1 MPDKPP
7 GRSPEPT
14 APHPRQGLSRAHPRP
29 AQPDPGP
36 QATSPASPQTLQDVP
51 AHPQDQVLVEEFAR
65 HLSAERNLSEHTV
78 RAYCGDATEVLRH
91 ARAASG
97 AASGLDELLTLAVFR
112 SWLAAMSTS
121 GQARA
126 SLARRAASARA
137 LSRWLYR
144 TGRLRADPG
153 ARLQAPKR
161 GQRLPGVLRQE
172 QARGAL
178 AGAAAVVENGVP
190 ESGSE
195 GLKVAPGDPIL
206 VRDLALLELLYAT
219 GVRVGELCSL
229 DVDDIDRERRTI
241 RVLGKGGK
249 ERVVPYGVPAATA
262 LNAWLDRARTALTS
276 ENSGAAVFLGKR
288 GGRVNQRQVRQ
299 VVHQALS
306 RVNDSP
312 SLGPHGLR
320 HSAATHLLD
329 GGADLRSVQ
338 ELLGHA
344 TLSSTQIYTHVSAER
359 LRAAYEQAHPRA

>member
-1 MPDKPP
+1 MPEQPP
-7 GRSPEPT
+7 SRSTQRSDRSTERT
-14 APHPRQGLSRAHPRP
+14 
-29 AQPDPGP
+29 
-36 QATSPASPQTLQDVP
+36 DVP
-51 AHPQDQVLVEEFAR
+51 SSPPLNPHDEILVEEFAR

-78 RAYCGDATEVLRH
+78 RAYAGDAAELLRH
-91 ARAASG
+91 ARTASG
-97 AASGLDELLTLAVFR
+97 AETGLEGLLTLPVLR
-112 SWLAAMSTS
+112 SWLASLSTS
-121 GQARA
+121 GQARS

-144 TGRLRADPG
+144 TERLPTDPG
-153 ARLQAPKR
+153 ARLQAAKR

-172 QARGAL
+172 QARSAL
-178 AGAAAVVENGVP
+178 TEAAKVVENGVA

-195 GLKVAPGDPIL
+195 ELKIAPGDPIL
-206 VRDLALLELLYAT
+206 VRDRALLELLYAT

-229 DVDDIDRERRTI
+229 DVDEIDRDRRTI

-262 LNAWLDRARTALTS
+262 LNAWLDRGRPALTS
-276 ENSGAAVFLGKR
+276 ENSGPAAFLGKR

-299 VVHQALS
+299 VVHQALE
-306 RVNDSP
+306 RVNDAP

-344 TLSSTQIYTHVSAER
+344 TLTTTQLYTHVSVDR
-359 LRAAYEQAHPRA
+359 LRASYRQAHPRA

>member
-1 MPDKPP
+1 MPDQPP
-7 GRSPEPT
+7 GRM
-14 APHPRQGLSRAHPRP
+14 
-29 AQPDPGP
+29 PDPVDP
-36 QATSPASPQTLQDVP
+36 RSLDLP
-51 AHPQDQVLVEEFAR
+51 DQLLVEEFAR
-65 HLSAERNLSEHTV
+65 HLAAERNLSEHTV
-78 RAYCGDATEVLRH
+78 RAYSGDATELLRH
-91 ARAASG
+91 ARAAS
-97 AASGLDELLTLAVFR
+97 AAETGLEELLTLAVLR

-137 LSRWLYR
+137 LSRWLFR
-144 TGRLRADPG
+144 TGRLPVDPG

-161 GQRLPGVLRQE
+161 GQRLPGVLRQD

-178 AGAAAVVENGVP
+178 AEAAAVVENGVP
-190 ESGSE
+190 ESAAE
-195 GLKVAPGDPIL
+195 GLKVGPGDPML

-249 ERVVPYGVPAATA
+249 ERVVPYGVPAAAA
-262 LNAWLDRARTALTS
+262 LGAWLDHARPALTS
-276 ENSGAAVFLGKR
+276 ENSGPAAFLGKR

-299 VVHQALS
+299 VVHQALE
-306 RVNDSP
+306 RVNDAP

-344 TLSSTQIYTHVSAER
+344 TLTTTQLYTHVSVDR
-359 LRAAYEQAHPRA
+359 LRASYRQAHPRA

>member
-1 MPDKPP
+1 MYCTEFVRALTRRHAGEWRVVLEPRGKTGERGQMPDQPP
-7 GRSPEPT
+7 D
-14 APHPRQGLSRAHPRP
+14 RP
-29 AQPDPGP
+29 SELTRVLNQID
-36 QATSPASPQTLQDVP
+36 LL
-51 AHPQDQVLVEEFAR
+51 LVEEFAR
-65 HLSAERNLSEHTV
+65 HLAAERNLSEHTV
-78 RAYCGDATEVLRH
+78 RAYSGDAAELLRH
-91 ARAASG
+91 ARTAAG
-97 AASGLDELLTLAVFR
+97 DGTGLDDLITLAVLR

-137 LSRWLYR
+137 LSRWLNR
-144 TGRLRADPG
+144 TGRLKTDPG

-161 GQRLPGVLRQE
+161 GQRLPGVLRQD

-178 AGAAAVVENGVP
+178 SEAASVVETGISAG
-190 ESGSE
+190 ED
-195 GLKVAPGDPIL
+195 LKIQPGDPIL
-206 VRDLALLELLYAT
+206 VRNLALLELLYAT

-229 DVDDIDRERRTI
+229 DVDDIDRDRRTI

-249 ERVVPYGVPAATA
+249 ERVIPYGVPAAEA
-262 LNAWLDRARTALTS
+262 LKVWLERGRPALTS
-276 ENSGAAVFLGKR
+276 ENSGPAAFLGKR

-299 VVHQALS
+299 VVHQALE
-306 RVNDSP
+306 RVNDAP

-344 TLSSTQIYTHVSAER
+344 TLTTTQLYTHVSVDR
-359 LRAAYEQAHPRA
+359 LRASYRQAHPRA